1 MPGTAEFYR
10 SLQTQNLVDEKVID
24 SIGGIQDTLKPLEA
38 TLRQHELRPYSVQR
52 DYRRDLMRSSRGLSP
67 VGSASRKFD
76 GEIKQKNIKLISVS
90 PFRAVIRVQD
100 DEGNEQ
106 EEEEQD
112 DDLEPERNDDSEL
125 GIHRQPI
132 NQGEALNT
140 GYRA

>member
-10 SLQTQNLVDEKVID
+10 SLQTQNLVDERVID

-76 GEIKQKNIKLISVS
+76 GEIKQENIKLVSVS
-90 PFRAVIRVQD
+90 PFRAVIRVQ

-132 NQGEALNT
+132 N
-140 GYRA
+140 